1 MYFKVKQFS
10 QKDEIDF
17 LKFQISQLP
26 ITDDKSDQEITKCI
40 KEHMNLLH
48 EYNEIK
54 DIGQI
59 LIGKIAELKGT
70 TSKAIYSEYDLD
82 LTD

>member
-1 MYFKVKQFS
+1 VYYKVVRLT
-10 QKDEIDF
+10 QKDEIEF
-17 LKFQISQLP
+17 LKFQISLIP
-26 ITDDKSDQEITKCI
+26 ETKSCDV

-70 TSKAIYSEYDLD
+70 TCKHIYTEYDLEID
-82 LTD
+82 S